1 MKIKAIDVSKH
12 QGTIDWSKVKNAG
25 VELAILRCGYGSDI
39 TSQDDQ
45 MFETNYSGAKKAGI
59 KVGVYLYSYAK
70 SVTDAK
76 SEAEHVVR
84 LLKGKTLDYP
94 VYYDLED
101 SNTTGKCSA
110 LVIGDMATVFCD
122 AVKAAGYKVGIYA
135 NKYWFTSI
143 LTDSRF
149 NGWDKWVAQYYS
161 ECTYQGKYTA
171 WQYTSTGKVD
181 GISGNVDMSE
191 FYVDYTAS
199 ATTTQTVAAQ
209 TISTVSASTLPD
221 LTGYTGTS
229 IAGALNSKGYDSS
242 FAYRKTLAEKLGI
255 SNYTGTAAQNLEMI
269 VKLGGKVTA
278 EKEKETVVSYTIRKG
293 DTLSSIAKQ
302 FKTTVNALAQYN
314 RIADVNKI
322 YVGQTIKIPG

>member
-12 QGTIDWSKVKNAG
+12 QATIDWDKVKAAG
-25 VELAILRCGYGSDI
+25 VEVAIIRCGYGSNI
-39 TSQDDQ
+39 ALQDDTQ
-45 MFETNYSGAKKAGI
+45 FEANYAGAKRVGI

-70 SVTDAK
+70 EVGAAK
-76 SEAEHVVR
+76 SEAEHVIR

-110 LVIGDMATVFCD
+110 SVIGDMATAFCN

-149 NGWDKWVAQYYS
+149 NNWDKWVAQYS
-161 ECTYQGKYTA
+161 NDCTYQGKYTA
-171 WQYTSTGKVD
+171 WQYTSTGKVN
-181 GISGNVDMSE
+181 GISGNVDMSY
-191 FYVDYTAS
+191 FYKDYSTAS
-199 ATTTQTVAAQ
+199 TATATTTSSV
-209 TISTVSASTLPD
+209 STTALPD

-229 IAGALNSKGYDSS
+229 IAGGLNSKGYDSTL
-242 FAYRKTLAEKLGI
+242 AYRKALAAKLGI

-269 VKLGGKVTA
+269 KKLGGTVQQA
-278 EKEKETVVSYTIRKG
+278 ETRKAETTYTVKKG
-293 DTLSSIAKQ
+293 DTLSSIAK
-302 FKTTVNALAQYN
+302 KYSTTANALCQYN
-314 RIADVNKI
+314 RIADANKI
-322 YVGQTIKIPG
+322 YAGQTIKIPV

>member
-12 QGTIDWSKVKNAG
+12 QGTIDWTKVKNAG
-25 VELAILRCGYGSDI
+25 VELAIIRCGYGSDI

-45 MFETNYSGAKKAGI
+45 MFEANYSGAKKAGL

-76 SEAEHVVR
+76 SEAEHAIR

-94 VYYDLED
+94 VYYDLE
-101 SNTTGKCSA
+101 NMQTVGTCSA

-135 NKYWFTSI
+135 NKYWFTKI

-149 NGWDKWVAQYYS
+149 NNWDKWVAQYYS
-161 ECTYQGKYTA
+161 ECTYQGKYIA

-181 GISGNVDMSE
+181 GISGNVDMNE
-191 FYVDYTAS
+191 FYVDY
-199 ATTTQTVAAQ
+199 ATTTTATATTSATATQTTTA
-209 TISTVSASTLPD
+209 LPD
-221 LTGYTGTS
+221 LSGYTGTS

-242 FAYRKTLAEKLGI
+242 YAYRKTLAEKLGI
-255 SNYTGTAAQNLEMI
+255 SNYTGTAAQNLTLIE
-269 VKLGGKVTA
+269 KLGGKVSQT
-278 EKEKETVVSYTIRKG
+278 EVKKTETTYTVKTG
-293 DTLSSIAKQ
+293 DTLSSIAK
-302 FKTTVNALAQYN
+302 KYNTTVNAIAQYN